1 MKTTEVS
8 IAQRLAKT
16 NQKIDR
22 LKKTLKFYEEAAKEL
37 ESKNKKIAALREAFD
52 VKLENLLDSVDLNK
66 ISGEEIVE
74 FAFEKISERV
84 KELMSEKVAPGN
96 PEEDKKLVEKN
107 PAPEK
112 IVEKISVVEKKVEP
126 VFGKKTDPVG
136 KENGEKI
143 LTDRKDTGETKLI
156 GEENADKKFLA
167 DRNVSNEKN
176 SVDGKADNEK
186 FLTDRKDNDEK
197 IEAKAPVDVEKNET
211 LVDQGAAKNVGT
223 ENPESGNRIFNG
235 YHKPGLE
242 NSSLPNK
249 NPAPENRKVR
259 WSPPKAF

>member
-96 PEEDKKLVEKN
+96 PEEDKKLVEK
-107 PAPEK
+107 
-112 IVEKISVVEKKVEP
+112 VEKKVET
-126 VFGKKTDPVG
+126 VFGKKTDPVA

-197 IEAKAPVDVEKNET
+197 IEAKDPVDVEKNET
-211 LVDQGAAKNVGT
+211 SVDQGAAKNVGT

>member
-96 PEEDKKLVEKN
+96 PEEDKKLVEK
-107 PAPEK
+107 
-112 IVEKISVVEKKVEP
+112 VEKKVET
-126 VFGKKTDPVG
+126 VFGKKTDPVA

-242 NSSLPNK
+242 NSTLPNK

>member
-96 PEEDKKLVEKN
+96 PEEDKKLVEK
-107 PAPEK
+107 
-112 IVEKISVVEKKVEP
+112 VEKKVET
-126 VFGKKTDPVG
+126 VFGKKTDPVA